1 MSERPP
7 VETIEQV
14 IDRLTQIIE
23 TARLERSPVG
33 YFPALY
39 RKVTVRVA
47 QGIERGEF
55 DDGAWLER
63 LDVVFAGRY
72 LEAYDIYR
80 AGGSPTSAWAYA
92 FRVAGEW
99 QPIVLQHLL
108 LGINGHINLDLGI
121 ATAQT
126 VDSEEELERRR
137 ADFDRI
143 NAILAGLVGAVKDE
157 LATIWMTLRFFNR
170 YLGSVEDSIIN
181 FSLEAA
187 RAGAWKSAR
196 RFAALA
202 RPAWPDAIEHRD
214 RKISKLGHVVRHPGV
229 LGATVNQV
237 IRLGERGGV
246 VRKIDILS

>member
-7 VETIEQV
+7 AATIEHV

-23 TARLERSPVG
+23 TARHDRSPLG

-72 LEAYDIYR
+72 LEAYDASR
-80 AGGSPTSAWAYA
+80 AGGSPSRAWAYA
-92 FRVAGEW
+92 FRVAGES

-108 LGINGHINLDLGI
+108 LGINAHINLDLGI
-121 ATAQT
+121 ATAQS
-126 VDSEEELERRR
+126 VGSRDELERRR

-143 NAILAGLVGAVKDE
+143 NAILAGLVGEVKE
-157 LATIWMTLRFFNR
+157 KLATIWMTLRLFNR

-181 FSLEAA
+181 FSLEES
-187 RAGAWKSAR
+187 RAGAWKSAQN
-196 RFAALA
+196 FAALA
-202 RPAWPDAIEHRD
+202 PPAWLDAIERRD
-214 RKISKLGHVVRHPGV
+214 RKIAKLGHIVRHPGV
-229 LGATVNQV
+229 IGTTVNHV

-246 VRKIDILS
+246 ARKIDILS